1 MQRSSMMDGHFRN
14 RRLPLVHRRV
24 DSILMDAGLPSIN
37 AERLAVLS
45 RDDRVLTLNE
55 TYPPKIKREESTAV
69 YAKSMY
75 IAMQSAKSVP
85 KARTHVIKGVCS
97 HIPAWRS
104 TMLQQKLPAHVV
116 TGVDSQGRPEA
127 INATE
132 PQSNDLALLIV
143 AAQTAAGFH

>member
-1 MQRSSMMDGHFRN
+1 MDGHFRN

-24 DSILMDAGLPSIN
+24 DSILTDAGLPSIN

-45 RDDRVLTLNE
+45 RDDRVLTINE
-55 TYPPKIKREESTAV
+55 TCPPKVKHEH
-69 YAKSMY
+69 
-75 IAMQSAKSVP
+75 VP
-85 KARTHVIKGVCS
+85 KARTLTKGVCS

-104 TMLQQKLPAHVV
+104 TMLQQKLPAYVV

-132 PQSNDLALLIV
+132 PQSNDLTLLLV
-143 AAQTAAGFH
+143 AAQATAGFH